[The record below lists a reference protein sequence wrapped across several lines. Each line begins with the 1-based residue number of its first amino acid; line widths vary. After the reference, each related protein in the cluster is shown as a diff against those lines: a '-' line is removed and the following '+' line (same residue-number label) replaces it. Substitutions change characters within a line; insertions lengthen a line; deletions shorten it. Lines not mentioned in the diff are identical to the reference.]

1 MAFQKNKLCTAV
13 AVALFGA
20 ALAACGGHHHHHGGG
35 GGGNDTNDWSELEEG
50 QQAQELI
57 ELIGDLPEM
66 SDECKVAA
74 GQAIVSGE
82 IQAFDKYGA
91 WLWGHGNLYPEW
103 PGKEITDNIVEACA
117 IKTRYINIPDVE
129 PNNEENPTLDDGW
142 SGLINDFGG
151 GNQTV
156 DVNGLNQKKACIKL
170 SEEKDGQGKYLA
182 TVVSPRE
189 CGVHVDGMP
198 ELDEVPI
205 DVYLSFNDRKYADG
219 DTIDFTEVAGN
230 DDSKAIEVSLL
241 LKGENINE
249 ETSGFYWFNDDEKN
263 KVEFKNSQKVK
274 IGEKIKLEDGDQK
287 EGTLHI
293 SYTPKDAEGNDKDPV
308 TAAIT
313 ITKNYTAKDEEGR
326 MKELEPEETLGAI
339 YTNEKTTFRIWSPDS
354 ADVKVNVDG
363 TDYEMKP
370 VQLEGYTK
378 VYEVVVEGDLAG
390 KTYQFSVKGNKV
402 RDPYGRMT
410 AKGSDTAN
418 IVMNLDSTDP
428 EDGWITNP
436 REFKNR
442 EDAVVYE
449 VHVRDFTID
458 PTSGVD
464 EDKRGRYLGMV
475 QEGTM
480 YEGFATGID
489 HLKKLG
495 VTHVQLQPIYDYAT
509 CSDVDSQD
517 NSCYNWGYDPWNY
530 NVPEDRYTSVFGT
543 DNYEQKIREVKEMIN
558 MFHKNGIRVIMDVVY
573 NHTFD
578 KSVFEKITDKYYM
591 GNNDLS
597 GCGNA
602 INADNNMVW
611 MMIRDSLD
619 YWVTEYHVDGFRLD
633 LAGVFGIKDFSDW
646 GVYLNKRHPD
656 ANLLIYGEPW
666 TGGGDATAIKD
677 PVRTGR
683 MFMQDPDAHVGAFNN
698 RIRNCLK
705 SASDR
710 SDSEGNTSRLGFIF
724 NQLNTD
730 WDTNGTDE
738 NGNALEGNKE
748 CVFMSVKAGVRTENA
763 PAEVVDEW
771 SAQGFSDPEQ
781 AVSYITAHD
790 NLALRDKIERAS
802 IDGNVLYNEDEVK
815 TIQAYANSIIMVSQ
829 GIAFIHG
836 GEEMGRTKKA
846 AGESGES
853 PMWNTYKT
861 TSGANDFQWNL
872 LNEGWAE
879 VSETYGDYI
888 KMRSEHPAF
897 RMTTA
902 ELINKNVT
910 LDEASTDEVVI
921 ININGE
927 AVNDEW
933 GTIKVVM
940 NSKDTEVEVAGV
952 AEMTKVADGKDVG
965 NVTQNGK
972 AAPRAVSIWVTENE
986 NYCEATQRFDSLYLV
1001 GSFPASNW
1009 STFIPLSRYC
1019 KGTDSGWTTTEPVAL
1034 PEGAEFLFFEKSG
1047 DWNSTKVGYDSSNA
1061 TQKFCTAGGHNE
1073 VLEGGIAQD
1082 CAVQTL
1088 TEGAETSNVK
1098 PDDWTPGVSL
1108 GGSYMIDLHEND
1120 LTMKLEQ
1127 EAQ

>member
-35 GGGNDTNDWSELEEG
+35 GGNDTNEWAELENE
-50 QQAQELI
+50 QAQELI
-57 ELIGDLPEM
+57 EIIGDLPEM

-91 WLWGHGNLYPEW
+91 WLWGQGNLYPEW

-117 IKTRYINIPDVE
+117 IKTRYINIPDVG
-129 PNNEENPTLDDGW
+129 PDNEENPTLDDGW

-182 TVVSPRE
+182 TAVSPRE

-205 DVYLSFNDRKYADG
+205 DVYLSLNDRKYADG

-249 ETSGFYWFNDDEKN
+249 ETTGFYWFNDDEKN

-326 MKELEPEETLGAI
+326 MKEVEPEETLGAI

-378 VYEVVVEGDLAG
+378 VYEAVVEGDLAG

-646 GVYLNKRHPD
+646 GKYLNKRHPD

-730 WDTNGTDE
+730 WDGNGTDE
-738 NGNALEGNKE
+738 NGNALNGNKE

-781 AVSYITAHD
+781 AISYITAHD

-846 AGESGES
+846 AGEDGES

-861 TSGANDFQWNL
+861 TSGANDFKWNL

-879 VSETYGDYI
+879 VNDTYGAYI

-910 LDEASTDEVVI
+910 LDDASTDEVVI

-927 AVNDEW
+927 AVNDQW

-940 NSKDTEVEVAGV
+940 NSKETEVEVAGV
-952 AEMTKVADGKDVG
+952 DNTTKVADG
-965 NVTQNGK
+965 VTVSPNIEQNNK
-972 AAPRAVSIWVTENE
+972 AAPRAVSIWVTKNL

-1001 GSFPASNW
+1001 GSFSASDW
-1009 STFIPLSRYC
+1009 STFIPLERYC
-1019 KGTDSGWTTTEPVAL
+1019 KGQDSGWKTKEPVNLQA
-1034 PEGAEFLFFEKSG
+1034 GAEFLFFEKSG
-1047 DWNSTKVGYDSSNA
+1047 DWNSTKVGYDSAN
-1061 TQKFCTAGGHNE
+1061 
-1073 VLEGGIAQD
+1073 VLEQFCIGNGSDAEVANEIALD
-1082 CAVQTL
+1082 CAVWTL
-1088 TEGAETSNVK
+1088 TEGASTSNVK

-1120 LTMKLEQ
+1120 LTMKMSK
-1127 EAQ
+1127 EAE